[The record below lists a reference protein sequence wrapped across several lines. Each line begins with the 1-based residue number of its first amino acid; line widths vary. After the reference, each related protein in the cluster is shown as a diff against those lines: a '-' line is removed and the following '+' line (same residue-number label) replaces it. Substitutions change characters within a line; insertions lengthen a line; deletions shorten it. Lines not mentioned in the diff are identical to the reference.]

1 MIKIK
6 DEIFAHM
13 HELSPAEKKVARTLL
28 ADYPSGGLASAA
40 ALSKAAGTSTPTVL
54 RLVSRLGIHNFAQ
67 FQQHLRDE
75 ISHQMNSPLS
85 RATHSLDRTETSA
98 LQTSIAQRVAIADRL
113 SSTVPPT
120 EFDAAV
126 ELLGSSARNVVI
138 SGGYFS
144 RHIAHILSLQLNQIR
159 SGVDYAD
166 EPLGKDI
173 SKYFDLRKDSVVVIF
188 DLRRHEQTAAQIASL
203 AKKQGASVIVVTDED
218 PSPSSEYADVV
229 LPVALGGVPFDS
241 FAGVLVLVECLV
253 EGVFTLRGTH
263 ALKRMS
269 RWEETVQINRVF
281 RLGDSADIAGG
292 DHE

>member
-1 MIKIK
+1 VIKIK

-13 HELSPAEKKVARTLL
+13 DELSPAEKKVARALL
-28 ADYPSGGLASAA
+28 ADYPSVGLASAA

-54 RLVSRLGIHNFAQ
+54 RLVSRLGLHNFAE

-75 ISHQMNSPLS
+75 ISHQVNSPLS
-85 RATHSLDRTETSA
+85 RATDSLDRTETSA
-98 LQTSIAQRVAIADRL
+98 LQTSIAERVAIADRL

-126 ELLGSSARNVVI
+126 ELLGASARNVVI
-138 SGGYFS
+138 CGGYFS
-144 RHIAHILSLQLNQIR
+144 RHIANILSLQLNQIR
-159 SGVDYAD
+159 AGVDYAA

-173 SKYFDLRKDSVVVIF
+173 SKYLDLRKDSVVVIF
-188 DLRRHEQTAAQIASL
+188 DLRRHEQAAAQVASL
-203 AKKQGASVIVVTDED
+203 AKKQGASVIVITDED
-218 PSPSSEYADVV
+218 PSPSAEHADIV

-253 EGVFTLRGTH
+253 EGVFALRGPN
-263 ALKRMS
+263 ALERMS
-269 RWEETVQINRVF
+269 RWEETVQINRSF
-281 RLGDSADIAGG
+281 RPGESDGMWGG